1 MLTVL
6 ESINLS
12 AEYLEKKGI
21 ESARTN
27 AEMLLAD
34 ILECKRLDLYLK
46 FDRPLNEKEKDQ
58 YREYIARRGKF
69 EPLQYIL
76 GHVEFYGE
84 DFDVD
89 ENVLIPRQE
98 TEILVET
105 IIEKYSDQQNLKI
118 MDIGTGSG
126 IIPILLS
133 KHLNVEKITAID
145 ISEKAITTATKNI
158 AKHNLSDKIELKH
171 LNIFEINNNGLDEK
185 YDIIVSNPP
194 YVSETEFKTL
204 QKEITGFEPDLAVTD
219 FGDGYKF
226 YKFIAENSQNYLN
239 QNGSLFFELGK
250 DQDEKVKGFM
260 QSSGFDNICLT
271 KDYLDINRVISGEK
285 R

>member
-27 AEMLLAD
+27 AELLLAD
-34 ILECKRLDLYLK
+34 ILKCKRLDLYLK
-46 FDRPLNEKEKDQ
+46 FDKPLNKKEKEL

-76 GHVEFYGE
+76 GYVEFYGE
-84 DFDVD
+84 TFEVN

-98 TEILVET
+98 TEILIET
-105 IIEKYSDQQNLKI
+105 IIKKFYGRKELKVL
-118 MDIGTGSG
+118 DIGTGSG
-126 IIPILLS
+126 IIPVLLS
-133 KHLNVEKITAID
+133 KHLNIEKITAID
-145 ISEKAITTATKNI
+145 VSEKAIKTAAKNI
-158 AKHNLSDKIELKH
+158 EKHNLSDKIELKN
-171 LNIFEINNNGLDEK
+171 LNIFEINNNGFNEK
-185 YDIIVSNPP
+185 FDIIVSNPP
-194 YVSETEFKTL
+194 YVSKTEFKTL

-226 YKFIAENSQNYLN
+226 YKFITENSQNYLN
-239 QNGSLFFELGK
+239 QNGALFFELGK
-250 DQDEKVKGFM
+250 DQDEKVKEFM
-260 QSSGFDNICLT
+260 QNSGFENICLT
-271 KDYLDINRVISGEK
+271 KDYLHINRVISGEK